1 MSCMPSNLANYILFA
16 DLTAAK
22 AGFGL
27 KKLFKQASLVNIDN
41 GMSLLQ

>member
-1 MSCMPSNLANYILFA
+1 MPSDLANYILFA

-27 KKLFKQASLVNIDN
+27 KKIVQTSFIGKY
-41 GMSLLQ
+41 